1 VITVNNEDVMPTTS
15 IDDLLI
21 NNDAARLGQQIPDV
35 STPAHE
41 EEVADVVSP
50 YEGGEPESVSEE
62 MHEVPVSSETSYDET
77 VSEPESVRFDD
88 YGNEKEDL
96 SEKMQKRLQ
105 RQAENMKRQHEAEMQ
120 ALRQQLTIQ
129 QQKELQQAT
138 RNFESDPN
146 SDQSWQ
152 DQLDA
157 YIRNAYVRI
166 KQDEVREQETLREQR
181 IQADFEKRLVQGIE
195 RFADFREI
203 ITALPC
209 EISNPMTYA
218 TRSMEDPAAFLYAA
232 AKRHP
237 QELERIAK
245 LADPVAQIAEMG
257 RLEER
262 MRKAKPTTQ
271 APRPIGRQKED
282 SLMTE
287 KKAPKEPSFDEILA
301 QSDAKRLANMRNRN
315 PRR

>member
-1 VITVNNEDVMPTTS
+1 MITVNNEDVMPTTS

-50 YEGGEPESVSEE
+50 YESSEPESVSEE
-62 MHEVPVSSETSYDET
+62 MHEAPVSSETSYDET

-105 RQAENMKRQHEAEMQ
+105 RQAENMKRQHEAEMH

-157 YIRNAYVRI
+157 YIRNTYARI
-166 KQDEVREQETLREQR
+166 KQDEVREQENAREQR

-195 RFADFREI
+195 RFADFRET

-262 MRKAKPTTQ
+262 MRKAKPTTK

-301 QSDAKRLANMRNRN
+301 QSDAKRLANIRNRN

>member
-1 VITVNNEDVMPTTS
+1 MPTTS

-21 NNDAARLGQQIPDV
+21 NNDAARLGQQISDV
-35 STPAHE
+35 STPAQQ

-50 YEGGEPESVSEE
+50 YEGGEPEHVSEE
-62 MHEVPVSSETSYDET
+62 TYEAPVSSETYPDET
-77 VSEPESVRFDD
+77 VSEPEAVRFDD

-157 YIRNAYVRI
+157 YIRNAYARI